1 MSYDFMDELRKVISK
16 DLHQETI
23 NLNREWESNSPNYPK
38 HVEDIKARGY
48 RVLRNSKGK
57 HRIEGGL

>member
-23 NLNREWESNSPNYPK
+23 NLNREWESNSPNYLK

-57 HRIEGGL
+57 HRIEGGV

>member
-23 NLNREWESNSPNYPK
+23 NLNREWENNSPNYPR

-48 RVLRNSKGK
+48 RVLRNSKGE
-57 HRIEGGL
+57 HRIQGGI

>member
-1 MSYDFMDELRKVISK
+1 MSYDFMDELRSVISK

-23 NLNREWESNSPNYPK
+23 NLNREWKNNSPNYPK
-38 HVEDIKARGY
+38 HVEDIEARGY

>member
-1 MSYDFMDELRKVISK
+1 MDELRKVISK

-23 NLNREWESNSPNYPK
+23 NLNREWENNSPNYLN